1 MNNLTITKHLIIIF
15 LYNVAVLYIHAVD
28 DFEIHWNYHVAIGTD
43 QKYQKFEN
51 SLKIYKTFTEMLPGK
66 SRCGIQ
72 LWNFQNGCRYHRNKA
87 KTSKMRKCDGTFQNI
102 IVVQLLNFI

>member
-1 MNNLTITKHLIIIF
+1 MTKHLIIIF

-28 DFEIHWNYHVAIGTD
+28 VFEIYWNYDVAIETD

-72 LWNFQNGCRYHRNKA
+72 LWNFQNGCRYHGNKA
-87 KTSKMRKCDGTFQNI
+87 KHQNVKM
-102 IVVQLLNFI
+102 